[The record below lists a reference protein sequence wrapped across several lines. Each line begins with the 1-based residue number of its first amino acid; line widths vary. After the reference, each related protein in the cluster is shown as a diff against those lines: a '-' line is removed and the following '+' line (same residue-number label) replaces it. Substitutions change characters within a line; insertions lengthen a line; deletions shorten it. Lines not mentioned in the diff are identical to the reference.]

1 MQSLVSSSW
10 STTPR
15 MLGTV
20 RDRPSATPYMNELA
34 GLPTELLLSTT
45 DFLPVDDWIC
55 LSLCNRRLFAIY
67 HRRYNSTKLSREMR
81 LSVLGRLERD
91 RPQYFICYTC
101 LILHKYDGSEFFGL
115 SGPSTHQSCPLPCF
129 SDIPVGLT
137 LRREYDYPF
146 RVLRT
151 FQFLDIQL
159 VMRRFYLG
167 DPFGTSIEALSY
179 TQVRVQPEISP
190 CPEITSI
197 FSTDAQIC
205 SEQPA
210 LYFRIQ
216 QVMVAPISKSQLLL
230 YISSDTYDLG
240 PQQDMFICMH
250 MQFHREDKAVNPV
263 VLAYHN
269 GEKNPGSNF
278 NCHYCNTDARI
289 EIREHGSYVALIL
302 TTWINLGSGLTPD
315 DRRWKIHSH
324 GNLLM
329 RCNSTEL
336 KDTPRVSFENASPLS
351 LEALLLRN
359 LSYIKD
365 KRYRQIM
372 QPLSRHHWNGRGV
385 WYLPSIPSSPS
396 SSSIPS
402 SPSSPSIPSSP
413 SSPSIPSSPS
423 SSSIPS
429 IPSSPSIPSLPSSPS
444 LPSEPE
450 EISSRASCWSQLL
463 WFLPT

>member
-1 MQSLVSSSW
+1 MQSLISSGW

-20 RDRPSATPYMNELA
+20 RDRPSATPYINELA
-34 GLPTELLLSTT
+34 GLPVELLLSTT
-45 DFLPVDDWIC
+45 DFLSVDDWIC

-67 HRRYNSTKLSREMR
+67 HRRYNSTQLSREMR

-91 RPQYFICYTC
+91 RPQYFICYIC
-101 LILHKYDGSEFFGL
+101 LILHKDDDSEFFGL
-115 SGPSTHQSCPLPCF
+115 SGPFTHQSCPLPCF
-129 SDIPVGLT
+129 PNVPIGLK
-137 LRREYDYPF
+137 LRRESDYGF
-146 RVLRT
+146 GSLRK

-159 VMRRFYLG
+159 AMRRFYLG
-167 DPFGTSIEALSY
+167 DPFGISTEALSY
-179 TQVRVQPEISP
+179 TQVKVQSETSP

-216 QVMVAPISKSQLLL
+216 HVMVAPSNKSRLLL
-230 YISSDTYDLG
+230 YVSGSPYERG
-240 PQQDMFICMH
+240 PQRGMFICTH
-250 MQFHREDKAVNPV
+250 MQFDGWDEVMNPV
-263 VLAYHN
+263 VLAYHS
-269 GEKNPGSNF
+269 GEKNPSPNL

-324 GNLLM
+324 DGFLM
-329 RCNSTEL
+329 KCNSTEL
-336 KDTPRVSFENASPLS
+336 KESPRVSFENASPLS

-365 KRYRQIM
+365 QRYRQIM
-372 QPLSRHHWNGRGV
+372 QPLSRHHWEGRGV
-385 WYLPSIPSSPS
+385 WYLPSIPSS
-396 SSSIPS
+396 
-402 SPSSPSIPSSP
+402 
-413 SSPSIPSSPS
+413 
-423 SSSIPS
+423 
-429 IPSSPSIPSLPSSPS
+429 PSSPS

-450 EISSRASCWSQLL
+450 EISSRASCWRQLL